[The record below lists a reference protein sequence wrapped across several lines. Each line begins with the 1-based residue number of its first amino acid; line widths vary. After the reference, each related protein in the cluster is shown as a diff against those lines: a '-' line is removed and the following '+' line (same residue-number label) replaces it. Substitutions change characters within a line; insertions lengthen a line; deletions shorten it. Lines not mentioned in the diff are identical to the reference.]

1 MGTLQKECAP
11 GAYKLLSGTIIVP
24 DETDRIIKETY
35 HKERE
40 VDEGIR
46 QP

>member
-1 MGTLQKECAP
+1 MGHFRKSVLP

-24 DETDRIIKETY
+24 DETDRIIKEAY

-46 QP
+46 HP